1 MKKKTIAEIAVLI
14 VSYIAVRFLFF
25 NTYGSKDA
33 AWLAIIP
40 ALIGMT
46 AAAFF
51 NCPVTGYGT
60 ALGYIISFAASQ
72 LFRHDYI
79 DPNRGNSRYSNY
91 FEIWLL
97 TYICIIAVCLLIDLL
112 QKKKKKA

>member
-1 MKKKTIAEIAVLI
+1 MKKILTEIAVLI
-14 VSYIAVRFLFF
+14 VSYIAVRYLFF
-25 NTYGSKDA
+25 NMYGSKDA
-33 AWLAIIP
+33 SWLAIMP
-40 ALIGMT
+40 AFIGMT
-46 AAAFF
+46 AAVFF
-51 NCPVTGYGT
+51 NCSVTGYGT

-97 TYICIIAVCLLIDLL
+97 TYICIIAVCLLTDLL
-112 QKKKKKA
+112 QKRKKKA